1 MMILLLRQLRIIES
15 RDRFTFLCFCWFWGI
30 EWWDRSWE
38 ASVGAGWRGDSLYW
52 PWYRSECGHG
62 LGWWLI
68 LLPPFRS
75 QKTIHLSS
83 WRGIYSSVPSLV
95 KVTGRVASLDVMFI
109 PQTSKSS
116 TTMAEASSTAISS
129 SPCHLGGITRLAFA
143 PDGQYVNLTS
153 HLFPFAP
160 LV

>member
-1 MMILLLRQLRIIES
+1 MMMVNTTTTVQMTEDDS
-15 RDRFTFLCFCWFWGI
+15 SLCMT
-30 EWWDRSWE
+30 
-38 ASVGAGWRGDSLYW
+38 
-52 PWYRSECGHG
+52 WY
-62 LGWWLI
+62 L
-68 LLPPFRS
+68 FN
-75 QKTIHLSS
+75 
-83 WRGIYSSVPSLV
+83 VPDLV

-153 HLFPFAP
+153 HLSFRYVRIVPALQESFRSRTNGRWSGVRAMD
-160 LV
+160 